1 MLSELQKTITRNK
14 SHISEVQ
21 IGWGELGSLES
32 SFLFSNAL
40 TDARDSSLSEV
51 SAMTQMAQ
59 KWQLEKSCVVMTKSW
74 LPIHATSRPP
84 SGSLYWEEKINGKS
98 YASPFGL
105 WVLTPRNKLQA
116 PDKHSND
123 CTCCTGHS
131 LVHLI
136 PTTSRFDLLLSSRN
150 LEMSWESLVKGTV
163 RSIRSWPPKN
173 T

>member
-1 MLSELQKTITRNK
+1 MRWVGFLGIIVPLKQCIDRCKGFFIVR
-14 SHISEVQ
+14 
-21 IGWGELGSLES
+21 GERHDPNG
-32 SFLFSNAL
+32 AI
-40 TDARDSSLSEV
+40 
-51 SAMTQMAQ
+51 
-59 KWQLEKSCVVMTKSW
+59 WQLEKSCVVMTKSW
-74 LPIHATSRPP
+74 LPSHATSRPP

-116 PDKHSND
+116 PEKQSND

-131 LVHLI
+131 LAHLI
-136 PTTSRFDLLLSSRN
+136 PTTSRFDLLLSSGD

-163 RSIRSWPPKN
+163 RFPKN